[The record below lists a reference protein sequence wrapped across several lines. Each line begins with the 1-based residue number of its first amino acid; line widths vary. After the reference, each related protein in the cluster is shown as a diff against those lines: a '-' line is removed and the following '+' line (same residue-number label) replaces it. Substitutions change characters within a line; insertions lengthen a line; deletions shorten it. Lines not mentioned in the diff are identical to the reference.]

1 MKLFNFRKKKN
12 PETEQRS
19 ISDVYQPYS
28 NVLTFGKSYKN
39 TSAMCISAV
48 YRATEIISDTIA
60 ILPIKVKVKNSEH
73 KENLEGHSINIVFK
87 NGINLINRYN
97 FMKLLVQSVILKGN
111 GYAYIER
118 ADDGTVT
125 GLRFLE
131 SSDVTINYNK
141 QLNKLDYTCTLV
153 NKKRIDP
160 KDMIHL
166 VKNSYDGINGVS
178 ILTYAKRI
186 IDISNNTEDSA
197 NSFFSNGC
205 NLGGIITVQG
215 NLTEQQKQDIRQ
227 NWNQAYNGS
236 ESSGCLLG
244 VLQGNMSYQ
253 PIQLNATDSQ
263 MLESR
268 QFNVQDIA
276 RFFGI
281 SPVLLGDLSHNSYS
295 TIEAVQE
302 QFLLQTLQ
310 PYITMIEEEFTK
322 KLFKEN
328 ESDLEI
334 NLDETVILRT
344 NKTAQASYYSTLL
357 DKGILSINEVR
368 KELGYSEIEGGDAHT
383 IAYTDINQNKIDN
396 KEEKE
401 EKVEDGTND

>member
-1 MKLFNFRKKKN
+1 
-12 PETEQRS
+12 
-19 ISDVYQPYS
+19 
-28 NVLTFGKSYKN
+28 
-39 TSAMCISAV
+39 
-48 YRATEIISDTIA
+48 
-60 ILPIKVKVKNSEH
+60 
-73 KENLEGHSINIVFK
+73 
-87 NGINLINRYN
+87 
-97 FMKLLVQSVILKGN
+97 
-111 GYAYIER
+111 
-118 ADDGTVT
+118 
-125 GLRFLE
+125 
-131 SSDVTINYNK
+131 
-141 QLNKLDYTCTLV
+141 
-153 NKKRIDP
+153 
-160 KDMIHL
+160 
-166 VKNSYDGINGVS
+166 
-178 ILTYAKRI
+178 
-186 IDISNNTEDSA
+186 
-197 NSFFSNGC
+197 
-205 NLGGIITVQG
+205 
-215 NLTEQQKQDIRQ
+215 
-227 NWNQAYNGS
+227 
-236 ESSGCLLG
+236 
-244 VLQGNMSYQ
+244 MSYQ

-383 IAYTDINQNKIDN
+383 IAYTDINQNKID
-396 KEEKE
+396 
-401 EKVEDGTND
+401 DGKQESGN

>member
-1 MKLFNFRKKKN
+1 
-12 PETEQRS
+12 
-19 ISDVYQPYS
+19 
-28 NVLTFGKSYKN
+28 
-39 TSAMCISAV
+39 
-48 YRATEIISDTIA
+48 
-60 ILPIKVKVKNSEH
+60 
-73 KENLEGHSINIVFK
+73 
-87 NGINLINRYN
+87 
-97 FMKLLVQSVILKGN
+97 
-111 GYAYIER
+111 
-118 ADDGTVT
+118 
-125 GLRFLE
+125 
-131 SSDVTINYNK
+131 
-141 QLNKLDYTCTLV
+141 
-153 NKKRIDP
+153 
-160 KDMIHL
+160 
-166 VKNSYDGINGVS
+166 
-178 ILTYAKRI
+178 
-186 IDISNNTEDSA
+186 
-197 NSFFSNGC
+197 
-205 NLGGIITVQG
+205 
-215 NLTEQQKQDIRQ
+215 
-227 NWNQAYNGS
+227 
-236 ESSGCLLG
+236 
-244 VLQGNMSYQ
+244 MSYQ

-268 QFNVQDIA
+268 QYNVQDIA

-383 IAYTDINQNKIDN
+383 IAYTDINQNKIDD
-396 KEEKE
+396 KGEKE
-401 EKVEDGTND
+401 EKIEDGTND